1 MAKIYLKFWSVLIIR
16 CSFNDQLEQPGAGLL
31 PELRDGVF

>member
-1 MAKIYLKFWSVLIIR
+1 MSRVGTFVAKIYLKFTV
-16 CSFNDQLEQPGAGLL
+16 NDQLEQPGAGLL